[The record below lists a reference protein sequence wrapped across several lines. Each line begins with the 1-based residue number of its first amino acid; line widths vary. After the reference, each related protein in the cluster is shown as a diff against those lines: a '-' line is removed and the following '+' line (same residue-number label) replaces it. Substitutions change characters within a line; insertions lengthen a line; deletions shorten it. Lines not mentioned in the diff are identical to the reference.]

1 MALADALSKNAGG
14 VEAGN
19 GSKTVP
25 LFVSKRDPFLEKA
38 IL

>member
-1 MALADALSKNAGG
+1 MALADALSKNAGE
-14 VEAGN
+14 VEAVN
-19 GSKTVP
+19 GSKIVR

>member
-1 MALADALSKNAGG
+1 MALADALSKNASE

-19 GSKTVP
+19 GSKIVR
-25 LFVSKRDPFLEKA
+25 LFVSKRDAFPEKA